1 MTDDDA
7 SSPTHHQEN
16 PMTHLQSAASPTGT
30 AQSPGA
36 RRVLGRWML
45 SFAGYPLGGYA
56 AYLLVGRVDSPGPAV
71 AGGLLTG
78 AVLGAV
84 QAWAIGRPLPRP
96 VAWILATAV
105 GLMTGVAAG
114 AALVDY
120 RTDLG
125 SLVIQGAV
133 TGALVGAAQAAVL
146 APRLGS
152 LSLVWPMFL
161 AGTFAVGW
169 AVTTSA
175 GIDVDLQFT
184 VFGSSGALTATL
196 LTAVLP
202 VVLNRV
208 HTAERAS

>member
-1 MTDDDA
+1 
-7 SSPTHHQEN
+7 
-16 PMTHLQSAASPTGT
+16 MTHVQTAARDADPALRR
-30 AQSPGA
+30 AQG
-36 RRVLGRWML
+36 RVIGRWML

-56 AYLLVGRVDSPGPAV
+56 AYLLTGRVDSPGPAL

-78 AVLGAV
+78 AVLGAF
-84 QAWAIGRPLPRP
+84 QAWAIGRPLLRP
-96 VAWILATAV
+96 VAWILATSV

-125 SLVIQGAV
+125 SLAIQGMF
-133 TGALVGAAQAAVL
+133 TGALVGTAQSVVL
-146 APRLGS
+146 VPGLGT
-152 LSLVWPMFL
+152 LALVWPFFL
-161 AGTFAVGW
+161 AGTFAIGW

-184 VFGSSGALTATL
+184 VFGSSGALAATL

-202 VVLNRV
+202 VLLSRTG
-208 HTAERAS
+208 TAESAS